1 MTNRVF
7 RLGAVG
13 EAMRRALDAPLG
25 ALAGMAFTVM
35 AMAAIQYE
43 ERIAPGVD
51 RLSNG
56 WSSVSEFSR
65 KLTSF
70 TL

>member
-1 MTNRVF
+1 
-7 RLGAVG
+7 
-13 EAMRRALDAPLG
+13 MRRALDAPLG

>member
-1 MTNRVF
+1 M
-7 RLGAVG
+7 
-13 EAMRRALDAPLG
+13 
-25 ALAGMAFTVM
+25 AGIAFVTM

-51 RLSNG
+51 RLSDGLSN
-56 WSSVSEFSR
+56 VADFSR

>member
-1 MTNRVF
+1 MF
-7 RLGAVG
+7 KIAVI
-13 EAMRRALDAPLG
+13 ELKQNVRNVLDMQWG
-25 ALAGMAFTVM
+25 ALAGAAFMVM

-43 ERIAPGVD
+43 ERIAPEVH
-51 RLSNG
+51 RLSDG
-56 WSSVSEFSR
+56 WTHAATDFSR